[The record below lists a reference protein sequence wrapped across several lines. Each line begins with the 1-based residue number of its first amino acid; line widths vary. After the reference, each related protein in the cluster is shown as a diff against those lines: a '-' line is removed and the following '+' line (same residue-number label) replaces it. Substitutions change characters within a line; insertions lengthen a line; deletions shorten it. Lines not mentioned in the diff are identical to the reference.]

1 MDNPQRF
8 GALPY
13 QNIKAFIAD
22 GAFKNAKEENVN
34 PASLDFS
41 LSEEIYRVEGIFLP
55 RPGEKVAELLEKA
68 EHLRHAFENPLERDV
83 TYLARLNEIVALP
96 PDIYGYCNPK
106 SSTGRNDVHV
116 RVLADGVSR
125 YDTIPRGYRG
135 TLWLAVNPRSY
146 PVKVSPGERLTQG
159 RFFNRDTR
167 LSEQELKEVMSK
179 ESLVFDS
186 HGEPIRY
193 EDIQIKDGDGS
204 VILRLDLDQDVV
216 GFECLGS
223 NKVMDF
229 SKRKFYH
236 PDDFFREVKK
246 EEESVSLKKGGFYI
260 LSTKEAVRV
269 PPSMALEVAPMDER
283 SGEFRSHY
291 AGFFDPGWG
300 YGKNGEGKGRPATLE
315 VRPFEDMIIRN
326 KQAIAKVKFEHLT
339 EIPEVIYDSIGTSN
353 YTAQSNAK
361 LSKHFKEIQ

>member
-1 MDNPQRF
+1 MDKNTW

-13 QNIKAFIAD
+13 QDIKRLIAD
-22 GAFKNAKEENVN
+22 GVLGNAKEENVN
-34 PASLDFS
+34 PASLDLS
-41 LSEEIYRVEGIFLP
+41 LSGEIYRMEGIFLP
-55 RPGEKVAELLEKA
+55 RPGETITELVGET
-68 EHLRHAFENPLERDV
+68 EHSKHNFENPLEREV
-83 TYLARLNEIVALP
+83 TYLVRLNETAALP
-96 PDIYGYCNPK
+96 QDVYGYCNPK

-125 YDTIPRGYRG
+125 YDTVPAGYRG
-135 TLWLAVNPRSY
+135 PLWLAVNPRSY
-146 PVKVSPGERLTQG
+146 PVKVSPGERLTQV

-167 LSEQELKEVMSK
+167 FTERELEEMMGN

-193 EDIQIKDGDGS
+193 DEIKIKDGDGS

-216 GFECLGS
+216 GYECLGS

-229 SKRKFYH
+229 SKRKYYD
-236 PDDFFREVKK
+236 PDDFFRPLRK
-246 EEESVSLKKGGFYI
+246 EGESVYLRKGGFYI

-269 PPSMALEVAPMDER
+269 PPSLALEVSPMDER

-326 KQAIAKVKFEHLT
+326 KQAIAKVKFERLT
-339 EIPEVIYDSIGTSN
+339 DVPDIAYDSLGTSN

-361 LSKHFKEIQ
+361 LSKHFREA

>member
-1 MDNPQRF
+1 MDGF

-13 QNIKAFIAD
+13 QEVKELIRGGSIKNTAD
-22 GAFKNAKEENVN
+22 ENLN
-34 PASLDFS
+34 PASIDLS

-55 RPGEKVAELLEKA
+55 RPGETIAELVEKT
-68 EHLRHAFENPLERDV
+68 EHSKHNFENPLERDV
-83 TYLARLNEIVALP
+83 TYLARLNEVIALP
-96 PDIYGYCNPK
+96 PDLYGYCNPK

-125 YDTIPRGYRG
+125 YDTIPRGYAG
-135 TLWLAVNPRSY
+135 SLWLAVNPRSY
-146 PVKVSPGERLTQG
+146 PIKVSPGERLTQV

-167 LSEQELKEVMSK
+167 LTENELKDVLDK
-179 ESLVFDS
+179 EALVFDS

-193 EDIQIKDGDGS
+193 EDIKIRDGDGS
-204 VILRLDLDQDVV
+204 VILRLDLDQDAI
-216 GFECLGS
+216 GYECLGS

-229 SKRKFYH
+229 SKRKFYD
-236 PDDFFREVKK
+236 PDDFFRLMKK
-246 EEESVSLKKGGFYI
+246 GESVSLKKGGFYI

-300 YGKNGEGKGRPATLE
+300 YGKAGEGKGRPATLE

-326 KQAIAKVKFEHLT
+326 KQAIAKIKFERMA
-339 EIPEVIYDSIGTSN
+339 EIPEILYDSLGTSN
-353 YTAQSNAK
+353 YSFQSKAK
-361 LSKHFKEIQ
+361 LSKHFAE